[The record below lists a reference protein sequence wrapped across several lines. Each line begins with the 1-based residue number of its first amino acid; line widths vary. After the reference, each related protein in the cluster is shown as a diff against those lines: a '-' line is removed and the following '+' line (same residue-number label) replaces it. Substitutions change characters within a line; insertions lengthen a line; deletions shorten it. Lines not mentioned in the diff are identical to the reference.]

1 MDDRAERKKQ
11 IKKKEGHAVKKAL
24 RGITVVTDKICY
36 YVSYFSMA
44 VAILMAII
52 LTVDVVLRKVTG
64 GVVSVKGAYE
74 ITQMAL
80 CTFVFSTWAYTQS
93 VHGHIAVTMFISKM
107 PQKLRFFF
115 FSLTSL
121 LSVATM
127 AFGTYAAFVQ
137 IGAVKATGEST
148 ANLLIPYWPFYIFE
162 FVALALLTIVLFRD
176 AVKAVIAI
184 FDKEMA
190 EEIQQ
195 FWE

>member
-1 MDDRAERKKQ
+1 
-11 IKKKEGHAVKKAL
+11 VKKAL
-24 RGITVVTDKICY
+24 RGITIVTDKICY

-44 VAILMAII
+44 VAILMALL
-52 LTVDVVLRKVTG
+52 LTADVILRKVSG
-64 GVVSVKGAYE
+64 GVVSIKGAYE

-80 CTFVFSTWAYTQS
+80 CTFIFSTWAYTQS

-115 FSLTSL
+115 YSLMSL
-121 LSVATM
+121 LSVVTM

-137 IGAVKATGEST
+137 INAVKQSGEST
-148 ANLLIPYWPFYIFE
+148 ANLLIPFWPFYIFE

-176 AVKAVIAI
+176 AIKAIVAI

-190 EEIQQ
+190 DEIQA
-195 FWE
+195 FWD